1 MNSKKI
7 VREIMKLRG
16 HTYESLANELGYEK
30 PNRVS
35 ERLRGTTE
43 MRVDTL
49 VKLLSEMNCEL
60 IIKSKL
66 QDKSEWTVTIDSKGE
81 TE

>member
-16 HTYESLANELGYEK
+16 HTYESLAIKLGFAK
-30 PNRVS
+30 PNGVS
-35 ERLRGTTE
+35 ERLRGATE

-49 VKLLSEMNCEL
+49 VKLIREMDCEL
-60 IIKSKL
+60 IIRSKL
-66 QDKSEWTVTIDSKGE
+66 QDKSEWVVSIEDVTEGK
-81 TE
+81 

>member
-16 HTYESLANELGYEK
+16 HTYESLANKLGYEK

-35 ERLRGTTE
+35 ERLRGATE

-49 VKLLSEMNCEL
+49 VKLLLEMDCEL
-60 IIKSKL
+60 VIKSKL
-66 QDKSEWTVTIDSKGE
+66 TDKSEWTVTIDSKGE

>member
-1 MNSKKI
+1 MNSKQI
-7 VREIMKLRG
+7 VREIMKMRG
-16 HTYESLANELGYEK
+16 HTYESLSKKLGYEK

-35 ERLRGTTE
+35 ERLRNDGE

-49 VKLLSEMNCEL
+49 VKFLSQMDCEL

-66 QDKSEWTVTIDSKGE
+66 QDKEEWKVSLDIKE
-81 TE
+81 

>member
-1 MNSKKI
+1 MNSKQI
-7 VREIMKLRG
+7 VREIMKMRG
-16 HTYESLANELGYEK
+16 HTYESLSKKLGYEK

-35 ERLRGTTE
+35 ERLRNDGE

-49 VKLLSEMNCEL
+49 VKFLSQMDCEL

-66 QDKSEWTVTIDSKGE
+66 QDKEEWKVSLDVKE
-81 TE
+81 

>member
-16 HTYESLANELGYEK
+16 HTFESLAKKMGFEL

-49 VKLLSEMNCEL
+49 VKFLAEMDCEL
-60 IIKSKL
+60 VIKSKL
-66 QDKSEWTVTIDSKGE
+66 QDKDEWVVSLDTDDIE
-81 TE
+81 

>member
-16 HTYESLANELGYEK
+16 HTFESLAKKMGFEK

-35 ERLRGTTE
+35 ERLRGATE

-49 VKLLSEMNCEL
+49 VKMLSEMDCKLVIRSE
-60 IIKSKL
+60 L
-66 QDKSEWTVTIDSKGE
+66 QDKSEWVVNLD
-81 TE
+81 TEN